1 MNPIISNTTIFS
13 GTDGAIIGRM
23 NGKAVMVE
31 KIIGKGTILV
41 TTIHEY
47 PSRCFIAGF
56 SVKAGETFFLDKNEG
71 IMR

>member
-1 MNPIISNTTIFS
+1 MNPIISSTDGFFPE
-13 GTDGAIIGRM
+13 TDGAVIGRM

-56 SVKAGETFFLDKNEG
+56 SVKAGETFF
-71 IMR
+71 